1 MNFNITQ
8 APEAILIEIHSR
20 GQSFMN
26 QKWKWHFI
34 EFAKPNT
41 WIDYYLEESV
51 MKKIKTKHYNCNE
64 SNNIQMTNCLNEFYM
79 SKLNC
84 SFPWLKSNFGSLEKC
99 GNKHYIGDL
108 IALIDNVVMDGK
120 FHPDSKRCLVPNCE
134 TIKWKSKQ
142 HTFIHPNKESWYM
155 SYIDSNLKVNNAD
168 IFFLN
173 ILQFL
178 MI

>member
-34 EFAKPNT
+34 EFAKPKT

-84 SFPWLKSNFGSLEKC
+84 SFPWLKYPYGILEKC
-99 GNKHYIGDL
+99 GNKHYIDDLKDL
-108 IALIDNVVMDGK
+108 IDHVVNRDGILADAEK
-120 FHPDSKRCLVPNCE
+120 CIIPNCV
-134 TIKWKSKQ
+134 TTKWNAKA
-142 HTFIHPNKESWYM
+142 HTFGFNGSWHM
-155 SYIDSNLKVNNAD
+155 SFIDSDLKVGN
-168 IFFLN
+168 
-173 ILQFL
+173 
-178 MI
+178 

>member
-34 EFAKPNT
+34 EFAKPKT

-84 SFPWLKSNFGSLEKC
+84 SFPWLKNNFQNFEKC
-99 GNKHYIGDL
+99 GNNHYIRDL
-108 IALIDNVVMDGK
+108 KVLIDGVVNDDGIQTSDAEK
-120 FHPDSKRCLVPNCE
+120 CLVPNCI
-134 TIKWKSKQ
+134 TIKWSSKTQ
-142 HTFIHPNKESWYM
+142 SFSNNESIYM
-155 SYIDSNLKVNNAD
+155 SFIDSDIKVRKLMSNDTN
-168 IFFLN
+168 FQLN
-173 ILQFL
+173 S
-178 MI
+178 

>member
-26 QKWKWHFI
+26 QKWKWHYI
-34 EFAKPNT
+34 EFAKPKT

-84 SFPWLKSNFGSLEKC
+84 SFPWLKYRFQNFEKC
-99 GNKHYIGDL
+99 GNKHYIRDL
-108 IALIDNVVMDGK
+108 KVLIDGVVNGDGIQTSDAEK
-120 FHPDSKRCLVPNCE
+120 CLVPNCI
-134 TIKWKSKQ
+134 TIKWSSKTQ
-142 HTFIHPNKESWYM
+142 SFSNNESIYM
-155 SYIDSNLKVNNAD
+155 SFIDSDIKVRKLMSNDTN
-168 IFFLN
+168 FQLN
-173 ILQFL
+173 S
-178 MI
+178 